1 MRCKQTKDDGTPCG
15 AYAMSGSE
23 FCYLHN
29 PDIPADEK
37 KASQTRGG
45 ANRALMTVSAP
56 LPPMILRQPNDA
68 IELIEDTINRVRAR
82 ELDIKIA
89 NCLGVLAGHLIKAIE
104 VSKLN
109 DKVEEITRV
118 IEKRTK
124 YK

>member
-1 MRCKQTKDDGTPCG
+1 
-15 AYAMSGSE
+15 MSGSE

-68 IELIEDTINRVRAR
+68 IELIEDTINRVRAG

-89 NCLGVLAGHLIKAIE
+89 NCLGVLAGHLIKAFE